1 MRFSTICQKQAHG
14 HILEHD
20 QKKSMHTLQIN
31 KVETMQNIQATQG
44 ILRRQ
49 ARPEA
54 IDLDLQKAVVRKLT

>member
-1 MRFSTICQKQAHG
+1 
-14 HILEHD
+14 
-20 QKKSMHTLQIN
+20 MHTLQIN